1 MRIKCFS
8 LYLWSRGRKQVLAV
22 SALEPLKPQILAELI
37 RVQSVILS
45 SKAESMSGALVV
57 LHCEKAHTHHIV
69 RWMNIS
75 CFFLLLLFEL
85 SASVGPRSNWQYPR
99 PPWPHQDHRYS
110 ALQPTFQSTL
120 QFVWPQNHTRHIFG
134 RSFQSHFAN
143 RAITVG
149 RWPRG
154 STTTAQTMSQKC
166 FKCKLNFFYSQF
178 LTAQGP
184 GWQRRRHGYGFKNK
198 NKKTLYPRCFCH
210 VSLPRMKNFS

>member
-8 LYLWSRGRKQVLAV
+8 LYLWSRGRKRVLAV
-22 SALEPLKPQILAELI
+22 SALAPLKPQILAELI

-75 CFFLLLLFEL
+75 CFFFYYY
-85 SASVGPRSNWQYPR
+85 SSPVSIGPKSNWQYPR
-99 PPWPHQDHRYS
+99 PPCPHRDHRYS
-110 ALQPTFQSTL
+110 ALQQTFQSTL
-120 QFVWPQNHTRHIFG
+120 QFVWPQKHTCHIFG
-134 RSFQSHFAN
+134 RSLQSHFAN

-154 STTTAQTMSQKC
+154 STTAAQTMSQKC
-166 FKCKLNFFYSQF
+166 LKCKLHFFTANFWPRRVLDGRGEGMLWLQKQKQKNPLSKMF
-178 LTAQGP
+178 LSCVTAT
-184 GWQRRRHGYGFKNK
+184 HE
-198 NKKTLYPRCFCH
+198 
-210 VSLPRMKNFS
+210 